1 MSDGSGG
8 TLIVDPPVQT
18 ASNGSVD
25 QFVFAP
31 TVGLT
36 PVQHTIT
43 DFNVN
48 SDTIDLRAFGT
59 TVSASGLIASATPLN
74 NGQDT
79 LITVDSHDSIL
90 LKNVHAAS
98 LHTSDFIVHV

>member
-1 MSDGSGG
+1 M
-8 TLIVDPPVQT
+8 LVDPPVV
-18 ASNGSVD
+18 SGD

-31 TVGLT
+31 TTGQT
-36 PVQHTIT
+36 PVQHVVT
-43 DFNVN
+43 DFDA
-48 SDTIDLRAFGT
+48 SLDAIDLKSFGSGL
-59 TVSASGLIASATPLN
+59 SASTLLAMAKAEN

-79 LITVDSHDSIL
+79 LITVDSNDSIL